1 MGKKWQVSSNDW
13 RYFTIAVSDMKF
25 CQKHVTQNRSFTL
38 LQPITLDKSC
48 RRSPVAKYLSN
59 DDGNR
64 AVSRGVILEKLNL
77 NIFLRSHV
85 IVLVTLLMA
94 FIKSFLWAKHEDST
108 CVLSLREKC
117 PNTELFLVRI
127 QSECGKTRTRNISVC
142 GHFTQCI

>member
-1 MGKKWQVSSNDW
+1 
-13 RYFTIAVSDMKF
+13 MKF
-25 CQKHVTQNRSFTL
+25 CQKHVMQNRSFTL

-48 RRSPVAKYLSN
+48 RRCPVAKYLSN

-94 FIKSFLWAKHEDST
+94 FIKSFLWAK
-108 CVLSLREKC
+108 
-117 PNTELFLVRI
+117 
-127 QSECGKTRTRNISVC
+127 
-142 GHFTQCI
+142 